1 MQVQRK
7 YGKSPSET
15 SPARSAGVSLEVA
28 RKKTKPGLDGAGGR
42 YVPTATSRAWAGS
55 GALGNSTAVSA
66 APTTSSLLWLAAAT
80 RGAGRGTASS
90 AEGTPC
96 GGEAQ
101 RGMMVGTGSR
111 SEVKS
116 GDEAIFGGT
125 QAQPSRATGLTRAA
139 GTPYPPHHTTRRERP
154 RYFGAPLHWT
164 QSKHRRTW
172 CARAARQRP
181 LVSRVQDKIKS
192 CPGTYWRAAEP
203 SGSSASGNGSGTGGR
218 SRGFGL
224 PRGSC
229 ARPRRRRPLRQGS
242 LPAPFPL
249 FQYVPLQLSYLS
261 RHLALVNLVG
271 IQSFS
276 FYCFVLPPKPKSCC
290 CHHGPA
296 CSDPPGR
303 GGAWRHGAAPRRAAR
318 MTPNPRN
325 KRR

>member
-1 MQVQRK
+1 MR
-7 YGKSPSET
+7 
-15 SPARSAGVSLEVA
+15 R
-28 RKKTKPGLDGAGGR
+28 R
-42 YVPTATSRAWAGS
+42 
-55 GALGNSTAVSA
+55 STARYDGGHGQ
-66 APTTSSLLWLAAAT
+66 PE
-80 RGAGRGTASS
+80 RGEERGRGHFRGDTGTAEPSNWFN
-90 AEGTPC
+90 A
-96 GGEAQ
+96 
-101 RGMMVGTGSR
+101 RGRNALSTTAPR
-111 SEVKS
+111 
-116 GDEAIFGGT
+116 
-125 QAQPSRATGLTRAA
+125 
-139 GTPYPPHHTTRRERP
+139 HTTRRERP

-164 QSKHRRTW
+164 QSKPRRT

-271 IQSFS
+271 IQF
-276 FYCFVLPPKPKSCC
+276 FLLLRAPPLSQN
-290 CHHGPA
+290 
-296 CSDPPGR
+296 
-303 GGAWRHGAAPRRAAR
+303 RAAATTDR
-318 MTPNPRN
+318 PAQIRQAEAALGGTEQHLGEQHG
-325 KRR
+325 